1 MNKLFL
7 PVSEPDIGKLE
18 EELVMQAVRSGWV
31 SSLGKFI
38 SEFETGFSSFCNAN
52 YSSAVSNG
60 TTALHLALISRGIGP
75 GDEVIIPSMTFVA
88 TASAVLHAGA
98 IPVFADCVDDTG
110 ILDNLAVE
118 KAISNK
124 TKAIIAVH
132 LYGHPSDMDQ
142 LMKLSEDNNL
152 FLLEDAAEA
161 HGALYKGRKVGSLGH
176 MATFSFYGNK
186 IMTTGEGGMV
196 LSSSSDDDKRIR
208 FLRDHAMDPNKR
220 YWHSEVG
227 YNYRMT
233 NLQAAL
239 GVAQLQRFNEVN
251 SKRKRVLQ
259 QYKQQGLEGLFGIKI
274 NPRSSWAD
282 PAPWLVSIVL
292 PLELNSKERDIIC
305 TELFKKNIDTRP
317 YFYPI
322 HQMPPYNNYRCVNK
336 DGKGQLINT
345 ISLSSRGFNLPSS
358 PNLSNNDIVRV
369 SDSLKKELE
378 GFFL

>member
-251 SKRKRVLQ
+251 SK
-259 QYKQQGLEGLFGIKI
+259 
-274 NPRSSWAD
+274 D
-282 PAPWLVSIVL
+282 
-292 PLELNSKERDIIC
+292 
-305 TELFKKNIDTRP
+305 
-317 YFYPI
+317 
-322 HQMPPYNNYRCVNK
+322 
-336 DGKGQLINT
+336 
-345 ISLSSRGFNLPSS
+345 
-358 PNLSNNDIVRV
+358 
-369 SDSLKKELE
+369 
-378 GFFL
+378 FFL